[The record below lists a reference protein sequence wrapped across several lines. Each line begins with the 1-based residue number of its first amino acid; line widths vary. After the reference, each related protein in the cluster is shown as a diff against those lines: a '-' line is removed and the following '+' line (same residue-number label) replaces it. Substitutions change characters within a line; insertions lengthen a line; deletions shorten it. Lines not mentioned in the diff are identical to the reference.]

1 MKTET
6 HHSKAKKPLLG
17 QLLLVLGLSL
27 LLAAESYF
35 GYQLYTLSAQQERLK
50 EDYSTA
56 NNITFGVFS
65 LDLWRDKLSNIVKS
79 KIKDFKVSDEQ
90 KKELR
95 EEIEKQLHGMIDEV
109 VAQFDKPQKGL
120 GDKLKK
126 FAFKQLVEPKELHA
140 QVPSFARTIVNRINA
155 PRAIKKLKGIATTEF
170 DELAEQIYDSTGTA
184 QRKITQYLFKKYQV
198 NSITG
203 FNNHLEKRLE
213 SIRKVTYN
221 YAYAMLGC
229 VVAAMCLWFPL
240 RKQLHLHTPLFVMS
254 LLFALALLIVGCTVS
269 MIEVD
274 ARLSSLEL
282 HLMGEKLA
290 FSNQVLFF
298 QSKSILGTAQV
309 LIQQPKPDSITVG
322 ILIILFVILLPILRM
337 TARGVHMLC
346 YPPISENKITRYLAF
361 ESAKWDM
368 ADVMVVGILMTY
380 IGLNGILQSQL
391 SDLNIKS
398 ETLVTNTVNYTSLQ
412 PGFIIFTG
420 YVACTIV
427 LSYLMKNVACPP
439 KKESN

>member
-1 MKTET
+1 MKTVT
-6 HHSKAKKPLLG
+6 QSTKAKKPFLS
-17 QLLLVLGLSL
+17 QLLLILGLSL
-27 LLAAESYF
+27 LLGAESYF
-35 GYQLYTLSAQQERLK
+35 GYQLYTLSAQQEQIK

-65 LDLWRDKLSNIVKS
+65 LDLWRDKLSNIVTR
-79 KIKDFKVSDEQ
+79 KIKGFKVSDEQ

-109 VAQFDKPQKGL
+109 VAQFEKPQKSL

-140 QVPSFARTIVNRINA
+140 QVPSFASTIVNRINA

-170 DELAEQIYDSTGTA
+170 NELAEQIYDSTATA
-184 QRKITQYLFKKYQV
+184 HSKMSHYLFKKYQV
-198 NSITG
+198 KSIST
-203 FNNHLEKRLE
+203 FNQYLEKKLE
-213 SIRKVTYN
+213 NIRKVTYN

-229 VVAAMCLWFPL
+229 VVVALSLWLPL
-240 RKQLHLHTPLFVMS
+240 RRKIHLHTPLFVMS
-254 LLFALALLIVGCTVS
+254 LLFALVLLIVGCTVS
-269 MIEVD
+269 IIEVD
-274 ARLSSLEL
+274 ARLSHLEL
-282 HLMGEKLA
+282 HLLGEKLA
-290 FSNQVLFF
+290 FSNQVLFY

-322 ILIILFVILLPILRM
+322 ILIILFVIILPILRM
-337 TARGVHMLC
+337 MARGIHLLC
-346 YPPISENKITRYLAF
+346 HPPISENKITRYLAF
-361 ESAKWDM
+361 DAAKWDM

-412 PGFIIFTG
+412 PGFIIFAG

-427 LSYLMKNVACPP
+427 LSYLMKTVACPP
-439 KKESN
+439 KKLDK

>member
-1 MKTET
+1 MKTAT
-6 HHSKAKKPLLG
+6 QTSKVKKPLLS
-17 QLLLVLGLSL
+17 QLLLILGLSF

-50 EDYSTA
+50 EDYAIA

-79 KIKDFKVSDEQ
+79 KIKGFKVSDEQ
-90 KKELR
+90 KRELR

-109 VAQFDKPQKGL
+109 VAQFDKPQKSL

-170 DELAEQIYDSTGTA
+170 NELADQIYDSTATA
-184 QRKITQYLFKKYQV
+184 QSKMTNYLFKKYQV
-198 NSITG
+198 NSISG
-203 FNNHLEKRLE
+203 FNNHLEKKLE
-213 SIRKVTYN
+213 SIRKVTYS

-229 VVAAMCLWFPL
+229 MAVALCVWLPL
-240 RKQLHLHTPLFVMS
+240 RKKLHLHTPLFVMS
-254 LLFALALLIVGCTVS
+254 LLLALVLLIVGSTVS
-269 MIEVD
+269 IIEVD

-290 FSNQVLFF
+290 FTNQVLFF

-322 ILIILFVILLPILRM
+322 VLIILFVILLPILRM
-337 TARGVHMLC
+337 TARGIHMLC
-346 YPPISENKITRYLAF
+346 SPLISENKVTKYLAF

-412 PGFIIFTG
+412 PGFIIFAG
-420 YVACTIV
+420 YVACTII
-427 LSYLMKNVACPP
+427 LSYLMKNVAYPP
-439 KKESN
+439 KEELK